1 MDSDEVIGAVLLAV
15 VLVLLF
21 WLHHAGHIGPVL
33 RWE

>member
-1 MDSDEVIGAVLLAV
+1 MDSDEVIGALRLSV

-21 WLHHAGHIGPVL
+21 WLYHAGHIGAVL

>member
-1 MDSDEVIGAVLLAV
+1 MDGDEAIGAVLPVV

-33 RWE
+33 R